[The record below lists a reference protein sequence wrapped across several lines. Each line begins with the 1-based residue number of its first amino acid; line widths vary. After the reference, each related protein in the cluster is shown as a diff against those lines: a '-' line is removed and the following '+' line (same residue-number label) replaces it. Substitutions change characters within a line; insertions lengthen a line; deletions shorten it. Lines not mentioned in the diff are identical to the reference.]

1 MAAAT
6 SDDNARTNYETADGV
21 DCWRN
26 PTPMKKLPAL
36 IAFVLLGAAVTVQ
49 AADAKAN
56 WSKYCAKCHGIDA
69 KANTK
74 LGKKL
79 KMRDYTD
86 PKIQANFTDEQ
97 ALTAIK
103 VGLTDKDGNMR
114 MDVAEG
120 LKEDEMKA
128 LVAYIRTFKR

>member
-1 MAAAT
+1 
-6 SDDNARTNYETADGV
+6 
-21 DCWRN
+21 
-26 PTPMKKLPAL
+26 MKKIHVLAAL
-36 IAFVLLGAAVTVQ
+36 VLLGAAVTVH
-49 AADAKAN
+49 AADAKTN
-56 WSKYCAKCHGIDA
+56 WTKYCAKCHGIDA

-114 MDVAEG
+114 MEVADG

>member
-1 MAAAT
+1 MKTLPVLAALVLLSAAA
-6 SDDNARTNYETADGV
+6 SAH
-21 DCWRN
+21 
-26 PTPMKKLPAL
+26 
-36 IAFVLLGAAVTVQ
+36 

-56 WSKYCAKCHGIDA
+56 WSKYCAKCHGLDA

-103 VGLTDKDGNMR
+103 VGLTDKHGNMR
-114 MDVAEG
+114 MEVADG